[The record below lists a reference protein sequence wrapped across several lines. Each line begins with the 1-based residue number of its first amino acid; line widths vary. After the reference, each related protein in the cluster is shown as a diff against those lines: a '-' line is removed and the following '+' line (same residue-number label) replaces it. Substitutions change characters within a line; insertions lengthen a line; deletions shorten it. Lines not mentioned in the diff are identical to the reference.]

1 MITPNNFI
9 KKIESGEAKVLTVET
24 AKLLR
29 GKRIA
34 WMYFGYRGQN
44 TVKEMTVGDI
54 ISSLDYNETQPCGG
68 FSSRSEY
75 WRSFMTE
82 RQLDEEKTTLLLL
95 DADGSYTYINSFTKY
110 SNFYDTPTF
119 TCSDADREV
128 FYIEI

>member
-34 WMYFGYRGQN
+34 WMYFGYQGQN

-54 ISSLDYNETQPCGG
+54 ISSLDYNETQPCDG

-82 RQLDEEKTTLLLL
+82 RQLDEEKTKLLLL
-95 DADGSYTYINSFTKY
+95 DAGGGCPYIKSFTKY
-110 SNFYDTPTF
+110 FNFYDTPTF

>member
-54 ISSLDYNETQPCGG
+54 ISSLDYNETQPCDG

>member
-54 ISSLDYNETQPCGG
+54 ISSLDYNETQPCGE

-95 DADGSYTYINSFTKY
+95 DADGGCPYIKSFTKY

>member
-54 ISSLDYNETQPCGG
+54 ISSLDYNETQPCDG

-95 DADGSYTYINSFTKY
+95 DADGGCPYIKSFTKY
-110 SNFYDTPTF
+110 FNFYDTPTF

>member
-9 KKIESGEAKVLTVET
+9 KKIENGEAKVLTVET

-54 ISSLDYNETQPCGG
+54 ISSLDYNETQPCDG

-95 DADGSYTYINSFTKY
+95 DADGGCPYIKSFTKY
-110 SNFYDTPTF
+110 FNFYDTPTF